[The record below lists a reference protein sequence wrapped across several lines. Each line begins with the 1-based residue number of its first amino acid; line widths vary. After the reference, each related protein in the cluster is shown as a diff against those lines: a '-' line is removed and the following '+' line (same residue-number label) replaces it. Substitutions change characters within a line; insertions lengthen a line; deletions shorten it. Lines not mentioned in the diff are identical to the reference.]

1 MQEADAFSEEELVFI
16 ERENPQGLS
25 SEEIITCFTR
35 KNVKLTEA
43 TLRKYVQLGLLP
55 RSVRVALKGRRRGST
70 GMYPANVIRRIQ
82 RLRALMSEF
91 TIEQIQRQFL
101 FVRGDVEELE
111 RSLERIFSAF
121 AGAVKSGRDGEVSVR
136 AMNNELRDARALA
149 AELVA
154 KITSV
159 ETRLTMQARL
169 QREAM

>member
-1 MQEADAFSEEELVFI
+1 MHEADAFSEDELARI
-16 ERENPQGLS
+16 ERENPKGLTS
-25 SEEIITCFTR
+25 DEIIGLFTR
-35 KNVKLTEA
+35 KQVRLTEA

-55 RSVRVALKGRRRGST
+55 RSVRVALKGHRRGST
-70 GMYPANVIRRIQ
+70 GMYPSNVVRRIQ
-82 RLRALMSEF
+82 RLRGLMSEF
-91 TIEQIQRQFL
+91 TIEQIQKQFL

-121 AGAVKSGRDGEVSVR
+121 AGAAKSSRDGEVAAR
-136 AMNNELRDARALA
+136 ALHHELVEARALA

>member
-1 MQEADAFSEEELVFI
+1 MQEADAFSEDELACI
-16 ERENPQGLS
+16 EREHPQGLS
-25 SEEIITCFTR
+25 SEEIIAAFTR
-35 KNVKLTEA
+35 KHWKLTEA

-55 RSVRVALKGRRRGST
+55 RSVRVALKGSRRGSA
-70 GMYPANVIRRIQ
+70 GRYPSNVIRRIQ
-82 RLRALMSEF
+82 RLRAMMCEF

-121 AGAVKSGRDGEVSVR
+121 AGAAKSSREGEVVAR
-136 AMNNELRDARALA
+136 ALHNEISQARALA

-154 KITSV
+154 RITSV

-169 QREAM
+169 RREAV